1 MIHTLDDKR
10 KQLEEYHEIHN
21 DIEAHE
27 KLVSMVFEKTSKLMT
42 QTNDFSLSSYLTS
55 IQSLFETIKLKSS
68 KLIQI
73 QSECI
78 QDQEDY
84 EERLVHFTDFL
95 TQQAHYLREIHSV
108 KSQDPGFDVRESLTV
123 LIQRID
129 EGNALIMDLE
139 DTLAD
144 VSASTSEDGRHTLE
158 VELKQISQMWTKHLK
173 QIQDLKGSM
182 GHSAGA
188 VSVGYI

>member
-1 MIHTLDDKR
+1 MKSSLDDKR

-42 QTNDFSLSSYLTS
+42 QTNDFSLSAYLTS

-68 KLIQI
+68 KLIQ
-73 QSECI
+73 QMGECI

-84 EERLVHFTDFL
+84 EERLINFTDFL
-95 TQQAHYLREIHSV
+95 TQQAHYLKEILSV
-108 KSQDPGFDVRESLTV
+108 KSQDPGFDVKSSVTV

-139 DTLAD
+139 DALAD
-144 VSASTSEDGRHTLE
+144 VSASTSDEGKNTLE
-158 VELKQISQMWTKHLK
+158 VEFKQISLMWTKHLK

-182 GHSAGA
+182 VNSA
-188 VSVGYI
+188 VTVGFI

>member
-1 MIHTLDDKR
+1 
-10 KQLEEYHEIHN
+10 
-21 DIEAHE
+21 
-27 KLVSMVFEKTSKLMT
+27 MT

-95 TQQAHYLREIHSV
+95 TQQAHYLREILSV

-123 LIQRID
+123 LIQA
-129 EGNALIMDLE
+129 NLF
-139 DTLAD
+139 
-144 VSASTSEDGRHTLE
+144 
-158 VELKQISQMWTKHLK
+158 QKHLFLHQLTHK
-173 QIQDLKGSM
+173 RLFIDLPVQYMKTTS
-182 GHSAGA
+182 S
-188 VSVGYI
+188 